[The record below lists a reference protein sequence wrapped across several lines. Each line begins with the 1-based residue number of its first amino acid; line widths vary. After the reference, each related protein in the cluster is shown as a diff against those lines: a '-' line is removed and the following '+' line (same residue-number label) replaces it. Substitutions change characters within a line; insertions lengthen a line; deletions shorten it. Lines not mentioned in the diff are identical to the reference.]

1 MGEMWGADLDQL
13 RTLARQFDAASQ
25 TLDNAV
31 GEVTSMLSSVDWLG
45 PGGDQFRAEW
55 DGHHAPAMRNASTSL
70 AEARTTIERNA
81 DQQEETSNDYAGAGT
96 PPGGDSQSPPRTLNG
111 EESWLES
118 LVSGIGEASW
128 WATLG
133 GVGQFGV
140 DLASRFAT
148 GVWGLTDNVPGVGGA
163 IGAAG
168 KFFAGASIAFG
179 AFQFG
184 QGIGSGDYWM
194 AGDGAI
200 TAGFGAAGLLVAAG
214 LVSNPVGWAILGA
227 GAVWAISDLLIDGNV
242 TETIWNGATDA
253 AGWVWDKGGDV
264 VSGAADLAGDLA
276 DGAADLAGD
285 VLDAGGDLLGDA
297 GDAVSDAAGDVLDAG
312 GDLLEGAKDL
322 LPW

>member
-1 MGEMWGADLDQL
+1 MGEMWGADVAEL
-13 RTLARQFDAASQ
+13 RALAREFGAAAQS
-25 TLDNAV
+25 LDNTV
-31 GEVTSMLSSVDWLG
+31 SEVSSMLSSVGWMG
-45 PGGDQFRAEW
+45 PSGDQFRDEW
-55 DGHHAPAMRNASTSL
+55 DGMHAPSLRLASTDL
-70 AEARTTIERNA
+70 AEARTKIERNA
-81 DQQEETSNDYAGAGT
+81 DQQEETSNDYGGGGPAAGGWPGATGT
-96 PPGGDSQSPPRTLNG
+96 GTASADADGNWAQSVLDA
-111 EESWLES
+111 
-118 LVSGIGEASW
+118 VGEASW

-133 GVGQFGV
+133 GVGQFGI

-148 GVWGLTDNVPGVGGA
+148 GVWGLADNVPSVGGA

-264 VSGAADLAGDLA
+264 VSGAADLA
-276 DGAADLAGD
+276 
-285 VLDAGGDLLGDA
+285 DAGGELLSDA

-312 GDLLEGAKDL
+312 GDLLDGAKDL